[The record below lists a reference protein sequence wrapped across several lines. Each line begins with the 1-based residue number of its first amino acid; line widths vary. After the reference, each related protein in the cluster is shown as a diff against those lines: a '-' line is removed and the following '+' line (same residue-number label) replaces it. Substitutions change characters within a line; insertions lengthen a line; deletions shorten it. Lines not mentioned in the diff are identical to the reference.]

1 MSDHDHRLRLVE
13 MAALDQ
19 LPKAVRQRLA
29 HSPFHFK
36 PTQIVH
42 HWLRHGLTTA
52 ETLGLIDGL
61 EAWAREET
69 KRAKE
74 LSGNQ
79 LVGLKPP
86 SIEDIVADIR
96 RAGA

>member
-1 MSDHDHRLRLVE
+1 MNGHDHRLRLIE

-36 PTQIVH
+36 PTQIVY
-42 HWLRHGLTTA
+42 HWLRHGLTIA
-52 ETLGLIDGL
+52 ETLGLIDAL
-61 EAWAREET
+61 EDWAREET
-69 KRAKE
+69 KRATE

-86 SIEDIVADIR
+86 RIDDIVADVKKP
-96 RAGA
+96 GC